1 MFGKFIEA
9 NKPTLSFSD
18 TGFASCERVFLFFDR
33 CVHTDWDQVRS
44 IKAVMWDC
52 WSVHAFGFRLIG
64 SDKQSVSVTH
74 LDNQWNEFEER
85 LFTQFPDI
93 DREVIERVEK
103 AFPGE
108 AELVCWPKNLV
119 EQVAA
124 SDR

>member
-1 MFGKFIEA
+1 MFRKFIEG

-18 TGFASCERVFLFFDR
+18 TGFASCERVFLFFNR

-52 WSVHAFGFRLIG
+52 WSVHAFGYRLMI
-64 SDKQSVSVTH
+64 SDKHSVCVTH
-74 LDNQWNEFEER
+74 LDNQWEEFEKH
-85 LFTQFPDI
+85 LFEHFPDI
-93 DREVIERVEK
+93 DRGVMEQVEK
-103 AFPGE
+103 LFPGE